1 MSVVES
7 VTGEKAEIKKDPISI
22 DCIMACL
29 YFACLPLT
37 IVSTPFG
44 SVLKLVTMPTVAILS
59 VRLILGKSKLVFN
72 YLHLSYFLYILYT
85 VSLLV
90 VYHVEL
96 ATVTT
101 KDMVLGLLTF
111 LLISLRVYNER
122 EKELMEW
129 AWIVVGVICVY
140 AVLSSK
146 EVMNQYEARVV
157 IRIFGYEEDQNHI
170 CAYFIMAVIISIKRI
185 VEKRKLTPV
194 YIVFILLIMYSILKT
209 GSRGGL
215 IGVVLGAFAYI
226 IIGIKSVKA
235 KVAICIATVLMALV
249 VVTVVFPMLD
259 ESVQE
264 RYSVEQVEEDGGSGR
279 FEIWEYLLKYT
290 FEKPERI
297 IHGSG
302 IFSTYDIMA
311 NAPEGFLNGVAHN
324 TFIQVFNDQ
333 GLIGIILFI
342 FCIFSC
348 IWRTWRIEKMY
359 TCAFLALMAFSM
371 SLTFYVFKPYLNI
384 MMMCAMSFEGQLPE
398 DILKRRYLTKG

>member
-1 MSVVES
+1 ME
-7 VTGEKAEIKKDPISI
+7 ELKKDKISI

-37 IVSTPFG
+37 VVSTPFG
-44 SVLKLVTMPTVAILS
+44 SVLKLVTMPTVAVLS
-59 VRLILGKSKLVFN
+59 VRLILGKSQLVFN

-85 VSLLV
+85 VTLLV

-129 AWIVVGVICVY
+129 AWIVVGVICIY
-140 AVLSSK
+140 AILSSK

-185 VEKRKLTPV
+185 VEKRKLTPA
-194 YIVFILLIMYSILKT
+194 YIIFILLIMYSILKT

-226 IIGIKSVKA
+226 VIGIKSVKA
-235 KVAICIATVLMALV
+235 KAAICIATVLMALV

-259 ESVQE
+259 ESVRE

-311 NAPEGFLNGVAHN
+311 AAPEGFLNGVAHN
-324 TFIQVFNDQ
+324 TFIQIFNDQ
-333 GLIGIILFI
+333 GLIGIILFVI
-342 FCIFSC
+342 CIFSC
-348 IWRTWRIEKMY
+348 VFRTWRIEKIY

-398 DILKRRYLTKG
+398 DTLKRWQRGLEHKSV

>member
-1 MSVVES
+1 MAEAK
-7 VTGEKAEIKKDPISI
+7 EEIKKNKISI

-29 YFACLPLT
+29 YFVCLPLT
-37 IVSTPFG
+37 VVSTPFG
-44 SVLKLVTMPTVAILS
+44 SVLKLITMPTVAVLS
-59 VRLILGKSKLVFN
+59 VRLLMGKSRLVFN
-72 YLHLSYFLYILYT
+72 YVHLSYFLYILYT
-85 VSLLV
+85 VLLLM

-96 ATVTT
+96 TTTTT

-111 LLISLRVYNER
+111 LLISLRVYNDR

-129 AWIVVGVICVY
+129 AWILVGVICVY
-140 AVLSSK
+140 AVMSSN
-146 EVMNQYEARVV
+146 EVMNEFEARVV

-185 VEKRKLTPV
+185 VEKRKLTPA

-215 IGVVLGAFAYI
+215 IGVLLGAFAYI
-226 IIGIKSVKA
+226 IIGIKSAKA
-235 KVAICIATVLMALV
+235 KIAICVATALMALI

-279 FEIWEYLLKYT
+279 FEIWEYLLNYT
-290 FEKPERI
+290 FEKPERM

-302 IFSTYDIMA
+302 VFSTYEVMA

-324 TFIQVFNDQ
+324 TFIQVFHDQ
-333 GLIGIILFI
+333 GLIGIMLFI
-342 FCIFSC
+342 IGVFACMI
-348 IWRTWRIEKMY
+348 RTYRIEKAY
-359 TCAFLALMAFSM
+359 TCAFLAIMAFSM

-398 DILKRRYLTKG
+398 DILQRYQMKG